1 MNPVAAPIFGLGHTG
16 DSVYDAFYLYTDS
29 RSSRTIKG
37 AAGYLC
43 GIAAAD
49 ICWKE
54 NLPQRG
60 VVINQPCLVPAQR

>member
-1 MNPVAAPIFGLGHTG
+1 MAVSKRAILLAQATEIHGLTRVC
-16 DSVYDAFYLYTDS
+16 SL
-29 RSSRTIKG
+29 TIECAVG
-37 AAGYLC
+37 SLC